1 MIISYRGTDSILQE
15 EVIEL
20 GGISIKNKWLPYV
33 LIAPTVLLICLFK
46 IFPIV
51 STVGQSF
58 QTDGQGIF
66 HNYIILFADKTFWN
80 SFWVTM
86 RMNVIMIP
94 IQIVIAFIMA
104 LLVNINIK
112 GIRGFRTMFYL
123 PFCVSLTIATLLWE
137 MMLNVNNGVI
147 NSLLGIFGIVPQGFL
162 IDKRWA
168 LLSIILIASWRGCAY
183 WMMFFLAGLKN
194 IDVSV
199 YESAK
204 IDGAGFFQTLF
215 RVTIPLVKNT
225 TFFVLVANTTAN
237 FLLFAPIQMATDGGP
252 QGSTNVL
259 MYEAYKAAF
268 KYSNRTRQACIIT
281 ILLLII
287 MLICII
293 QNRVVNKGG
302 E

>member
-1 MIISYRGTDSILQE
+1 M
-15 EVIEL
+15 
-20 GGISIKNKWLPYV
+20 GGISIKNKWLPYL
-33 LIAPTVLLICLFK
+33 LIAPTVLLISIFK
-46 IFPIV
+46 IYPII
-51 STVGQSF
+51 STVLQSF
-58 QTDGQGIF
+58 ISDGRGVLY
-66 HNYIILFADKTFWN
+66 NYATLFADKAFWN

-86 RMNVIMIP
+86 RMNIIMIP
-94 IQIVIAFIMA
+94 VQIIIAFIMA
-104 LLVNINIK
+104 LLVNVNVK
-112 GIRGFRTMFYL
+112 GIRGFRTTFYL
-123 PFCVSLTIATLLWE
+123 PFCISLTIATVLWE

-147 NSLLGIFGIVPQGFL
+147 NSILGVFGIAPQGFL

-194 IDVSV
+194 IDTSI

-204 IDGAGFFQTLF
+204 MDGAGFFQTLF

-237 FLLFAPIQMATDGGP
+237 FLLFAPIQMSTDGGP

-259 MYEAYKAAF
+259 MFEAYKSAF
-268 KYSNRTRQACIIT
+268 KYSNRSRQACIVT
-281 ILLLII
+281 ILLVII

-293 QNRVVNKGG
+293 QNKAVNKGDD
-302 E
+302 